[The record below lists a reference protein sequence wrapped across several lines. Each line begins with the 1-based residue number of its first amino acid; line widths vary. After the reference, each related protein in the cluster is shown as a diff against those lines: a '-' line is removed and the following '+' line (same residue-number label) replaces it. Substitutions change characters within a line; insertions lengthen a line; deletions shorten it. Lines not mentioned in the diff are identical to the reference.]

1 MKVCF
6 GFTAIPQPEET
17 EVLTGLLQRDGGETC
32 AEAIAAFAI
41 GVFFLGR
48 MLSHELYAVEAVF
61 WPAGGAIPESQSC
74 CQAS

>member
-1 MKVCF
+1 M
-6 GFTAIPQPEET
+6 FTAIPQPEET

-41 GVFFLGR
+41 GIFFLGR
-48 MLSHELYAVEAVF
+48 MLSHGLYAVKAVF